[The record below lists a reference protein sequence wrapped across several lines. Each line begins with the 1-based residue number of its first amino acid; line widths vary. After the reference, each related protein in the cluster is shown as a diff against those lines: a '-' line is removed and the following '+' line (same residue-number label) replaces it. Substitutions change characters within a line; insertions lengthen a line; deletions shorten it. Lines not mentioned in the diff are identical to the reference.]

1 MLIVSP
7 ATTGLIVKRTLPD
20 WPTVDVG
27 APWHFWI
34 VPAMPPQI
42 CSSATLD
49 VWKSSALRARVSGV
63 RVCARV
69 WQGRVG
75 GR

>member
-1 MLIVSP
+1 MVSP

-27 APWHFWI
+27 DPWHFWI

-42 CSSATLD
+42 WRRATFD
-49 VWKSSALRARVSGV
+49 VWKSSALGDEKV
-63 RVCARV
+63 REHT
-69 WQGRVG
+69 
-75 GR
+75 